1 MSPARICRLGFG
13 CLTLPYGKAM
23 LHPKALKEK
32 GIIMS
37 KRSFL
42 GISGA
47 ALLVFAPPSFADVTP
62 EQVWQNWQDLSMAA
76 GQMITAQ
83 TVSRDGDSLVVQGLQ
98 MTMLQQGANAEG
110 RMTELRF
117 TDAGDGSVVI
127 ALPPNYPITMTL
139 SESPRQFGPI
149 QIAMEITQDDVMM
162 TASGD
167 QDTIK
172 YELSAPN
179 LKIKLIRI
187 DGLSAQSEQVTGEM
201 TLADIQGSY
210 LVTDTADV
218 SSDFTI
224 GGMALAMVG
233 ADSHSEFR
241 LTAAMQDLTMTS
253 TGQVLSAQDLAD
265 ALTQGA
271 ANSSTFTAAK
281 SDFDVEV
288 VDATGPTTVKGTLDS
303 VQMTTAIDAQGLE
316 YALDHKNLVLS
327 IASPQIPVP
336 NAELGFDA
344 LSFGL
349 QMPVTQSETAEP
361 FGFQSRLTNM
371 TLSDQIW
378 SMFDPAAALPRDPL
392 NLVIDT
398 YGMMKITAE
407 PAAQDVLP
415 AQIESLNL
423 NEFKLSLAGTELTGT
438 GTGAMRYPLD
448 ADPIPSADLNF
459 KLLGANALMDRL
471 VAAGFLQ
478 ADEMMVPRMILAMI
492 AQPDPAGGDALM
504 SRIEI
509 KDQGIFANGQKLYDL
524 P

>member
-1 MSPARICRLGFG
+1 MCRLGFG
-13 CLTLPYGKAM
+13 CLTLPYGRAM

-37 KRSFL
+37 KRSFF

-47 ALLVFAPPSFADVTP
+47 VLLAFAPPSFADVTP
-62 EQVWQNWQDLSMAA
+62 EQVWQNWQELSLAA
-76 GQMITAQ
+76 GQVISADK
-83 TVSRDGDSLVVQGLQ
+83 VSRDGDSLVVQGLQ
-98 MTMLQQGANAEG
+98 ISMMQQGANAEG
-110 RMTELRF
+110 RMKELRF
-117 TDAGDGSVVI
+117 TDAGDGTVVI

-167 QDTIK
+167 QNTIK
-172 YELSAPN
+172 YDLSAPN

-187 DGLSAQSEQVTGEM
+187 DGLSAQSDQVTGEM

-210 LVTDTADV
+210 LVTNTADV

-224 GGMALAMVG
+224 GGMALALVG
-233 ADSHSEFR
+233 ADSSSEFR
-241 LTAAMQDLTMTS
+241 MTAAMQDLTMTS
-253 TGQVLSAQDLAD
+253 AGQMLHLEDLAD

-271 ANSSTFTAAK
+271 ANSSKFTAAK
-281 SDFDVEV
+281 SDFDLEV
-288 VDATGPTTVKGTLDS
+288 VDAKGVTAVKGTLDS
-303 VQMTTAIDAQGLE
+303 VQMTTAIDSTGLD
-316 YALDHKNLVLS
+316 YALDHRNLALS
-327 IASPQIPVP
+327 IAAPEMPV
-336 NAELGFDA
+336 ADVALGFDA

-349 QMPVTQSETAEP
+349 QMPVTQGDTAEP

-378 SMFDPAAALPRDPL
+378 SMFDPTAALPRDPM
-392 NLVIDT
+392 NLVIDAD
-398 YGMMKITAE
+398 GMMKITAD
-407 PAAQDVLP
+407 PAPQEVLP

-438 GTGAMRYPLD
+438 GTGAMRYPAGRD
-448 ADPIPSADLNF
+448 AIPSADLNF

-471 VAAGFLQ
+471 VASGFLQ